1 MEWSHMQRPFRILI
15 ADRNPHVR
23 EFLRR
28 EFRYAGYRVQV
39 AKDSQEVLMLID
51 VSEPPHLLVLD
62 LDMPRGDALELLELV
77 VGREPPLPVVVHA
90 FIPEPAERSALD
102 KAAALV
108 EKRGDTETL
117 KRVVQDVL
125 EKCYPDFFSGVLD
138 T

>member
-1 MEWSHMQRPFRILI
+1 MQRPFRILI

-28 EFRYAGYRVQV
+28 EFRQAGYRVQV

-51 VSEPPHLLVLD
+51 VREPPHLLVLD
-62 LDMPRGDALELLELV
+62 LDMPRGDASELLELLD
-77 VGREPPLPVVVHA
+77 GREPPLPVVVHA
-90 FIPEPAERSALD
+90 FLPEPSARSVLD

-117 KRVVQDVL
+117 KKAVQEVL
-125 EKCYPDFFSGVLD
+125 KKCYADTLSGTAD
-138 T
+138 A

>member
-1 MEWSHMQRPFRILI
+1 MPRPFRILI

-28 EFRYAGYRVQV
+28 EFRHAGYRVQV
-39 AKDSQEVLMLID
+39 ARDSQEVLMLID
-51 VSEPPHLLVLD
+51 VQEPPHLLVLD

-90 FIPEPAERSALD
+90 FIPESAERSALD

-108 EKRGDTETL
+108 EKKGDTETL
-117 KRVVQDVL
+117 KKVVQDVL
-125 EKCYPDFFSGVLD
+125 EKSYPGPFSGVMD

>member
-1 MEWSHMQRPFRILI
+1 MECSYMQRPFRILI

-51 VSEPPHLLVLD
+51 VQEPPHLLILD
-62 LDMPRGDALELLELV
+62 LDMPGGDALELLERL

-90 FIPEPAERSALD
+90 LLPEQAELSALD
-102 KAAALV
+102 KAVALV
-108 EKRGDTETL
+108 EKRGETQTL
-117 KRVVQDVL
+117 KNVVQDVL
-125 EKCYPDFFSGVLD
+125 RKYYPDYAFSMLD